1 MIIILSSIIIM
12 VLVYQEYPEEA
23 GWMKKNKM
31 LIKGNWNSKIF
42 LINSGVYLVAL
53 REINQLEN
61 IYINIYIYDK
71 K

>member
-31 LIKGNWNSKIF
+31 LIKGNWNNRIF

-61 IYINIYIYDK
+61 KINDIFI
-71 K
+71 

>member
-1 MIIILSSIIIM
+1 M
-12 VLVYQEYPEEA
+12 LVYQEYPEEA

-31 LIKGNWNSKIF
+31 LIKGNWNNRIF

-61 IYINIYIYDK
+61 KINDIFI
-71 K
+71 